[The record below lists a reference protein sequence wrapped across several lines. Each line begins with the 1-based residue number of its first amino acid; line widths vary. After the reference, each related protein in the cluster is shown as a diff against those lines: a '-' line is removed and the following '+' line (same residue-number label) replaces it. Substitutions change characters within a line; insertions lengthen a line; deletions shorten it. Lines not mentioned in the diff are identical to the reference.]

1 MAQVDS
7 LAAWHEFYMLSGTAS
22 ATLVGLMFVAASV
35 GSGVWERP
43 EPLRVFLT
51 ATVVHFSSILAI
63 SLTVLAPLQN
73 DRITGLLIV
82 LESLIGVAYCGL
94 VLRDLVQRGIGASI
108 DWEDR
113 LWYAALPV
121 TGYSLM
127 GLSGILLATQI
138 DLASA
143 VLALS
148 VLLLLVTG
156 IHNAWD
162 ITVWV
167 VTRRRQ

>member
-1 MAQVDS
+1 M
-7 LAAWHEFYMLSGTAS
+7 
-22 ATLVGLMFVAASV
+22 
-35 GSGVWERP
+35 
-43 EPLRVFLT
+43 FLT

-82 LESLIGVAYCGL
+82 VESLVGVAYCGL
-94 VLRDLVQRGIGASI
+94 VLRDLAQRGVGASI

-113 LWYAALPV
+113 SWYAALPV

-127 GLSGILLATQI
+127 GLSGILLAGQI

-156 IHNAWD
+156 IRNAWD